1 MGKIRVYDL
10 AKEMGVAPKE
20 LADRIKQMGYS
31 IRTHS
36 STISESE
43 AREIRVRLEA
53 EGWGKKEGLS
63 ENKEEKKTVS
73 QHTVIVRRSK
83 ETSQEKEDTL
93 EEEREDIQPTP
104 EEATPK
110 AKVKPKI
117 KLKLKIKK
125 PLKGKTEKET
135 KKEPPKEEIKEVSSA
150 KTVEEVAE
158 KGEKKVVAPSVPEI
172 KARIVEKK
180 VLKPKEEQKEKEV
193 RKEKEAPPVEEIKEP
208 EARAEEKPPKEA
220 KVGVEKEPS
229 QEVSAP
235 SEKKEARVTK
245 PSSGPKVVARAVGMV
260 KTPLQR
266 ERDKKEGE
274 SRIKKHKKERRVVTD
289 FAKRSKPKAPAPSPT
304 SMEKPGD
311 KKPKRSRKKQVVE
324 MEDFLKKKAK
334 KKVGRPK
341 AEREEIMEELELMK
355 ELESV
360 EGMELPEVTEE
371 KKPGPKGETEKKVSE
386 EQEPKASTL
395 PRREKKIKVYESIQV
410 GELAKLMGVKA
421 SDIIR
426 KFMEM
431 GTMVTINQSIDP
443 DTAAI
448 IAAEFGFEV
457 EQAPIEEEQL
467 LEYKPPAPEELEPRS
482 PVVTVMGHVDHGK
495 TTLLDAVRQT
505 DVALREAGGITQH
518 IGAYKVRLEN
528 GQEITF
534 IDTPGHEAFTSM
546 RARGAQVTDIVIL
559 VVAAD
564 DGVMDQ
570 TREAI
575 DHAKAAGVPVV
586 VAINKID
593 KPDANPERVKTELA
607 ELGLVPEEW
616 GGETLYVEISAKK
629 KIGIRELLD
638 LVLLQAEM
646 LELKAAPNRPARG
659 RIIES
664 RLDKG
669 RGPVATVIIQEGT
682 LHEGDPFVAG
692 VTHGRVR
699 AMLDEHGRRL
709 KEAGPS
715 TPVEILGFSEVPQA
729 GDDFIVMPDEQKA
742 RKVAEYRARKQREAE
757 MAREAKM
764 SLEQLFDRLREGE
777 IKELKVI
784 LKADVQGTLE
794 ALADSLR
801 KLATEEVRVNII
813 RTGIGAISESDVMLA
828 SASKAII
835 IGFNVRPT
843 PKAKQ
848 LAQQEKVEI
857 RFYDVIYKVIEDIK
871 KAMSGLL
878 EPEYEEKIM
887 GLAEVRATFKV
898 PKVGVVAGCYVKE
911 GRIER
916 GARVRLLRDNVVV
929 YNGRISSL
937 KRFKE
942 DVKEVHAGYEC
953 GVGLENFN
961 DIKVGDHIEAY
972 EIIEIKREL

>member
-1 MGKIRVYDL
+1 MSKVRIYDL

-20 LADRIKQMGYS
+20 LANRIKKMGYD

-36 STISESE
+36 STLSEEE
-43 AREIRVRLEA
+43 AKEIKDRLEA
-53 EGWGKKEGLS
+53 EGWAKGKEPQEDRPKKE
-63 ENKEEKKTVS
+63 ETTAKTA
-73 QHTVIVRRSK
+73 VIVRRAR
-83 ETSQEKEDTL
+83 EKEKV
-93 EEEREDIQPTP
+93 EEGEKKA
-104 EEATPK
+104 EEV
-110 AKVKPKI
+110 KVKPKPKI

-125 PLKGKTEKET
+125 P
-135 KKEPPKEEIKEVSSA
+135 S
-150 KTVEEVAE
+150 
-158 KGEKKVVAPSVPEI
+158 PSE
-172 KARIVEKK
+172 AS
-180 VLKPKEEQKEKEV
+180 
-193 RKEKEAPPVEEIKEP
+193 KEKEAQEVAEQPKAPKEVPPKEVAIKAKIIERPKPVKEAKEVKAQEEKPAPKKEAPVAKEEVKAPETKAP
-208 EARAEEKPPKEA
+208 EAQAPEAKIPEAPAKPTAPERPQPEAKAEEKKA
-220 KVGVEKEPS
+220 KP
-229 QEVSAP
+229 EV
-235 SEKKEARVTK
+235 K
-245 PSSGPKVVARAVGMV
+245 PSRGPKVVARAVGV
-260 KTPLQR
+260 VR
-266 ERDKKEGE
+266 EALKREEKKREKPKR
-274 SRIKKHKKERRVVTD
+274 SRRVVTD
-289 FAKRSKPKAPAPSPT
+289 FAKRPKPAAAAPPKPT
-304 SMEKPGD
+304 EKPPE
-311 KKPKRSRKKQVVE
+311 KKGKKTRKKQVVE
-324 MEDFLKKKAK
+324 LEEFRKKKAK
-334 KKVGRPK
+334 KKAGKPK
-341 AEREEIMEELELMK
+341 TEREEIMEELELMK
-355 ELESV
+355 ELENV
-360 EGMELPEVTEE
+360 EGMELPEVSEEHKAEGKKEE
-371 KKPGPKGETEKKVSE
+371 KKE
-386 EQEPKASTL
+386 ERPSTL
-395 PRREKKIKVYESIQV
+395 PRKEKKIKVYESIQV

-421 SDIIR
+421 SEIIR

-443 DTAAI
+443 ETAAI
-448 IAAEFGFEV
+448 IAAEFGYEV

-467 LEYKPPAPEELEPRS
+467 LEYTPPSPEELEPRP

-495 TTLLDAVRQT
+495 TTLLDAIRQT
-505 DVALREAGGITQH
+505 DVAAKEAGGITQH
-518 IGAYKVRLEN
+518 IGAYKVRLED

-607 ELGLVPEEW
+607 ELGLVPEDW
-616 GGETLYVEISAKK
+616 GGETLYAEISAKK
-629 KIGIRELLD
+629 KIGIRDLLD

-664 RLDKG
+664 RLDRG
-669 RGPVATVIIQEGT
+669 RGPVATLIIQEGT

-692 VTHGRVR
+692 VTYGRVR
-699 AMLDEHGRRL
+699 AMLDEYGRRV
-709 KEAGPS
+709 KEAGPA
-715 TPVEILGFSEVPQA
+715 TPVEVLGFSEVPQA

-764 SLEQLFDRLREGE
+764 SLEKLFEKLREGE

-801 KLATEEVRVNII
+801 KLSTDEVRVNII
-813 RTGIGAISESDVMLA
+813 RTGIGAVSESDVMLA
-828 SASKAII
+828 SASDAII

-843 PKAKQ
+843 PKAKE

-857 RFYDVIYKVIEDIK
+857 RFYDVIYKVIEEIK

-878 EPEYEEKIM
+878 EPEYEERTM

-911 GRIER
+911 GRLER
-916 GARVRLLRDNVVV
+916 GAKVRLLRDNVVI
-929 YNGRISSL
+929 YTGRISSL

-942 DVKEVHAGYEC
+942 DVKEVVAGYEC

-961 DIKVGDHIEAY
+961 DIKVGDMIEAY
-972 EIIEIKREL
+972 EIIEIRREL